1 METAVTLAISLVALV
16 VGAGA
21 SYLYLM
27 HVSTSK
33 ARAQHESAT
42 RVIEE
47 ARTQQKEILLA
58 AKEEAVRIRHSAELE
73 VKERR
78 DDLLRRERRLQQ
90 REEALERKLD
100 AVERKERQLAERET
114 QQQAV
119 RAELE
124 ELKRRQLAELQ
135 RVAALSREEAR
146 AMLLASIEDEVRQD
160 ASRRIHEIEQQLREE
175 ADRRARIILT
185 TAIQRCAADV
195 VSEVMTTVVPLP
207 SEEMKGRIIGREGRN
222 IRALEAATGCD
233 VIIDETPDAVTLS
246 GYDPIRREIAKMA
259 LTRLIADGR
268 IHPARIEEAVARAR
282 QEMEQIIREEGEQAA
297 YKAGIHGLPTEILR
311 LMGRLRFRTSYG
323 QNVLDHSVECAA
335 LAAMIA
341 AELKADVQIAK
352 RSAFLHDIGKAVDH
366 EVEGPHALI
375 GAEIARRAGLHSKI
389 VNAIAAHHYDEEPQS
404 VEAIITIVADSI
416 SGGRP
421 GARRES
427 LEQYIKRLEAVE
439 SVASS
444 FPGVERCFAIQAGRE
459 VRIVVK
465 PEELDD
471 LASLRLARDVAK
483 RIEETLQYPGQ
494 IKVTVIRETRSVEFA
509 R

>member
-1 METAVTLAISLVALV
+1 MEAAMTLAISLVALL

-21 SYLYLM
+21 SYLYFSR
-27 HVSTSK
+27 VGTRQAK
-33 ARAQHESAT
+33 TERESAT
-42 RVIEE
+42 RFVEE
-47 ARTQQKEILLA
+47 ARARQKEILLE
-58 AKEEAVRIRHSAELE
+58 AKEQAVRIRDSAEME
-73 VKERR
+73 IKDRR
-78 DDLLRRERRLQQ
+78 SELLRQERRLAQ
-90 REEALERKLD
+90 REETLERKLE
-100 AVERKERQLAERET
+100 AVERKERALAERDAQLEALRQEIDT
-114 QQQAV
+114 LKQQQ
-119 RAELE
+119 LS
-124 ELKRRQLAELQ
+124 ELQ
-135 RVAALSREEAR
+135 RISGLTREEAKN
-146 AMLLASIEDEVRQD
+146 LLLKSIDEEVRQD
-160 ASRRIHEIEQQLREE
+160 AARRIHEIEQQLKDE

-185 TAIQRCAADV
+185 SAIQRCAADV
-195 VSEVMTTVVPLP
+195 VSESMTSVVHLP
-207 SEEMKGRIIGREGRN
+207 NEEMKGRIIGREGRN

-246 GYDPIRREIAKMA
+246 GYDPVRREIARMA

-268 IHPARIEEAVARAR
+268 IHPARIEEVVAKAK
-282 QEMEQIIREEGEQAA
+282 QDMEQIIREEGEQAA
-297 YKAGIHGLPTEILR
+297 YKAGIHGLPAEIIR
-311 LMGRLRFRTSYG
+311 LLGRLRFRTSYG
-323 QNVLDHSVECAA
+323 QNVLDHSLECAA
-335 LAAMIA
+335 LAGMIA

-375 GAEIARRAGLHSKI
+375 GGEIAKRAGLHPKI
-389 VNAIAAHHYDEEPQS
+389 VNAIAAHHYDEEPAS

-427 LEQYIKRLEAVE
+427 LEHYIKRLEAVE
-439 SVASS
+439 GVANS

-465 PEELDD
+465 PEEIDD